1 MTAVPNANQEPVIFC
16 AAYPCETTEF
26 SGAIRMPMGAP
37 PLQLDA
43 ARCCEGIQQTLGSFS
58 LYLSV
63 LYPFLKMLACVTS
76 VIAVLTAIMDFLKG
90 FTSFPPPSITD
101 VTDAVAK
108 AAYDCAYLTQVIP
121 PLAILSWLLFIYD
134 VISYVLAL
142 LRCIRSMLWITIDN
156 DTEYWAL
163 KGSPDPFMRD
173 QAECLNAQNNQ
184 LKDALMFKISA
195 IRILLDM
202 ITIISALLPG
212 IPGVTVNLSTQGG
225 HIDIVQLDAAISALT
240 SFKAVLGQAVILAGG
255 TAE

>member
-63 LYPFLKMLACVTS
+63 LYPFLKLLACVTG
-76 VIAVLTAIMDFLKG
+76 VINVLTSLKDVLTGLPTPDVGACVDAI
-90 FTSFPPPSITD
+90 
-101 VTDAVAK
+101 AK
-108 AAYDCAYLTQVIP
+108 MVKDCAYLTQVVP

-134 VISYVLAL
+134 VVSYILAL
-142 LRCIRSMLWITIDN
+142 LRCIRSLLWITIDN

-184 LKDALMFKISA
+184 LKEALVFKISA
-195 IRILLDM
+195 IRILLDS
-202 ITIISALLPG
+202 IAIISALLPG

-225 HIDIVQLDAAISALT
+225 HIDIAQLDAAISVLT
-240 SFKAVLGQAVILAGG
+240 GFKAVLGQAVILAGG